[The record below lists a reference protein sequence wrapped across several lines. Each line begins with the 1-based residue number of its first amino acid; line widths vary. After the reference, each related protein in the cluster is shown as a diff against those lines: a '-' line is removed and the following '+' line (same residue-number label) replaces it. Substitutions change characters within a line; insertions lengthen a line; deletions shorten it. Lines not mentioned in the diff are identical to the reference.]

1 MRLACLAGL
10 ALLAGTGPVSAVEA
24 PRWLTDYDQAR
35 AIARREKKP
44 LFVVFRCE
52 H

>member
-10 ALLAGTGPVSAVEA
+10 ALLAGAGAVSAEEK
-24 PRWLTDYDQAR
+24 PRWLTDYEHAR
-35 AIARREKKP
+35 AVARRVNKP